1 LLRSALVTND
11 TRVSL
16 VERDLTDAL
25 SASRNTVRAVLQQLA
40 REGLVTREPKNGT
53 RPTGSL
59 LLPIDELAPITTHI
73 LESRSLGCPP
83 LVRDRLRLPEGWT
96 VLMVE
101 GLVLQNDV
109 PLGLSVNY
117 VAVGDSVP
125 ADFVVDEPDVITIL
139 ERQLGIRIGGSHTT
153 IGAVAADE
161 QSAELIGITVGA
173 PLIFLEDVIADEDG
187 QPRALSQLRLRSDRV
202 AFSAYARRPA

>member
-1 LLRSALVTND
+1 LRSALVTND

-187 QPRALSQLRLRSDRV
+187 QPRALSQLRQRSARV
-202 AFSAYARRPA
+202 AFSAHARQPA